1 MKKFNLFFLRP
12 GMKKSLYLFLTVLGI
27 SFISCSQKQPAFNM
41 DHIVLNVGDSTLLEI
56 SHIEK
61 VLSVSLLHPQASICE
76 LKDLGKHQSKHSI
89 MVYGKNVGK
98 DTICTVCHYVMG
110 TAAYEDDFYIPV
122 EVID

>member
-1 MKKFNLFFLRP
+1 MKKN
-12 GMKKSLYLFLTVLGI
+12 MYLFLVVLGI

-61 VLSVSLLHPQASICE
+61 VLSASLLHPQASICE
-76 LKDLGKHQSKHSI
+76 LNDLGKHQSKHSI

-98 DTICTVCHYVMG
+98 DTICTVCRYVMG
-110 TAAYEDDFYIPV
+110 TAAFEDDFYVPV
-122 EVID
+122 EVIDRQNQSK